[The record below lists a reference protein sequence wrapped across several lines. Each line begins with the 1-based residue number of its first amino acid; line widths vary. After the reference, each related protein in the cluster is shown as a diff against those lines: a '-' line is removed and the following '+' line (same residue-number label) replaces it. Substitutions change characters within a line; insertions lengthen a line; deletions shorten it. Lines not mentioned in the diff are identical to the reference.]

1 VQVDRKSGWFLL
13 AIMLLSAALPT
24 SSCLA
29 TARHSACCQQM
40 MQDCGSSM
48 AMADTCC
55 KMRSTDPGMP
65 PALALH
71 PGSNVL
77 SSHPV
82 AAAILMPA
90 PANDA
95 TLTTL
100 AETPPG
106 APASGRSSILRI

>member
-1 VQVDRKSGWFLL
+1 LQVDRKSGWFLL
-13 AIMLLSAALPT
+13 AIMLLSAALP
-24 SSCLA
+24 SVACLA

-65 PALALH
+65 PALASH

-77 SSHPV
+77 SSHLV
-82 AAAILMPA
+82 VAAILMPA
-90 PANDA
+90 PANDGA
-95 TLTTL
+95 VTAF
-100 AETPPG
+100 AETPPR
-106 APASGRSSILRI
+106 APATDRSSILRI